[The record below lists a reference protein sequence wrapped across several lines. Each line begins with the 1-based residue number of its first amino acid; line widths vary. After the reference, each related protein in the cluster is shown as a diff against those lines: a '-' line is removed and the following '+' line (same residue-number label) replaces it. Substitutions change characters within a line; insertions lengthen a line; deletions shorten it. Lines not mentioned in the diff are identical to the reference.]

1 MRFVPTSLPGLV
13 EVELTPHRDA
23 RGFFARLYCPEEF
36 AAAAVECQ
44 PVQMSLSRNGA
55 AGTLRGMH
63 WQAPPEAEAK
73 VVRVVRGR
81 IFDVAVDLRP
91 ESATCL
97 RWHGCELSA
106 EAGNA
111 LFIPAGFAHGF
122 LTLVEDTDVLYQID
136 RLYRPGFARGM
147 RFDDPKVGI
156 AWPAVP
162 RVISQ
167 ADRDWP
173 LL

>member
-1 MRFVPTSLPGLV
+1 VNFRSTPLPGLH
-13 EVELTPHRDA
+13 EIEPTPHRDG
-23 RGFFARLYCPEEF
+23 RGLFARLYCPEEF
-36 AAAAVECQ
+36 AAAERDFS
-44 PVQMSLSRNGA
+44 PVQMSLSRNCA

-63 WQAPPEAEAK
+63 WHASPQAEAK

-91 ESATCL
+91 DSATRL

-106 EAGNA
+106 ETGNA

-156 AWPAVP
+156 KWPAVP

-173 LL
+173 PL